1 MQCTDDLM
9 KVDIVLLEDN
19 IDPSSVYLEGMKG
32 YPEPKCQPIISD
44 HVARFQLSLLDFY
57 ECGVTRV
64 VYKLNVRIFDYFGHL
79 RQFAILNFHTNIF
92 YFLSNSRV
100 ERCSITK

>member
-19 IDPSSVYLEGMKG
+19 IDPSSVYLEGFKS
-32 YPEPKCQPIISD
+32 YPDPKCQPTISD

-64 VYKLNVRIFDYFGHL
+64 LYKLNVRHFFLCSFFYYG
-79 RQFAILNFHTNIF
+79 FAL
-92 YFLSNSRV
+92 V
-100 ERCSITK
+100 

>member
-1 MQCTDDLM
+1 MLNHEQLNLKDNDIFYFPGAHKVQCTDDLM

-64 VYKLNVRIFDYFGHL
+64 VYKLNVRILLCLCHL
-79 RQFAILNFHTNIF
+79 R
-92 YFLSNSRV
+92 
-100 ERCSITK
+100 

>member
-1 MQCTDDLM
+1 MFRTLNHELLNSKDNHYFLFTGAHKVQCTDDLM

-64 VYKLNVRIFDYFGHL
+64 VYKLNVRIALYLCHRL
-79 RQFAILNFHTNIF
+79 
-92 YFLSNSRV
+92 
-100 ERCSITK
+100 

>member
-32 YPEPKCQPIISD
+32 YPDPKCQPIIAD
-44 HVARFQLSLLDFY
+44 HVASFQLSLLDFY

-64 VYKLNVRIFDYFGHL
+64 VYKLNASFFLKKDILSICILTPIFL
-79 RQFAILNFHTNIF
+79 RKPFDL
-92 YFLSNSRV
+92 
-100 ERCSITK
+100 